1 MFIENIQKYKWL
13 LIGSF
18 LSALTVILVK
28 EYNKIH
34 INLLLLVAVLS
45 EIGLIYAY
53 INLLKNADIL
63 TQFTLV
69 KIISVLIL
77 TVPSIIFFGTILTI
91 KKILGLIFAVTAIYL
106 LA

>member
-1 MFIENIQKYKWL
+1 MFIENIQRYKWL

-53 INLLKNADIL
+53 INLLKKADIL